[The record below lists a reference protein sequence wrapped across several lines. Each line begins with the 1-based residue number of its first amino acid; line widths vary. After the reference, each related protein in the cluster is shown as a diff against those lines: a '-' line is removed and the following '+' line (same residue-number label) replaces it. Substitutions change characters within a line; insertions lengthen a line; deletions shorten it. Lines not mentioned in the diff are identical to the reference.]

1 VTKSTRNQQY
11 YTETILQAAG
21 QDTAVY
27 LQYIK
32 VWWWNHTDPT
42 MLRLSQSGL
51 KFINKF
57 TQIPTYAVDLPNP
70 LLNRTLLQM
79 SRLLTCPY
87 YINKHTK
94 ITLLGEEEYVMLKL
108 HADNLQQYLDNLQL

>member
-1 VTKSTRNQQY
+1 VIKSTLNQQS
-11 YTETILQAAG
+11 YTAGILQAAG
-21 QDTAVY
+21 HDAAEY
-27 LQYIK
+27 SLYIK
-32 VWWWNHTDPT
+32 TWWWNHTDPT
-42 MLRLSQSGL
+42 SLRLSQSGL
-51 KFINKF
+51 KFIKKF
-57 TQIPTYAVDLPNP
+57 TKIPTYEVDLPTP

-94 ITLLGEEEYVMLKL
+94 ITLLGEQETVMLRL

>member
-1 VTKSTRNQQY
+1 VTKSTRNQRS
-11 YTETILQAAG
+11 YTESILQAAG
-21 QDTAVY
+21 HDASEY
-27 LQYIK
+27 PQYVK

-42 MLRLSQSGL
+42 SLRLSQSGL
-51 KFINKF
+51 KFITKF
-57 TQIPTYAVDLPNP
+57 TQIPTYEVDLPNP

-87 YINKHTK
+87 YINKHTR
-94 ITLLGEEEYVMLKL
+94 ITLLGEQETVMLRL

>member
-1 VTKSTRNQQY
+1 MTKSTHNQQS
-11 YTETILQAAG
+11 YTKSILQAAG
-21 QDTAVY
+21 HDAAEY
-27 LQYIK
+27 SQYIK
-32 VWWWNHTDPT
+32 TWWWNHTDPT
-42 MLRLSQSGL
+42 SLRLSQSGL
-51 KFINKF
+51 KFIKKF
-57 TQIPTYAVDLPNP
+57 TKIPTYEVDLPDP

-94 ITLLGEEEYVMLKL
+94 ITLLGEQETVMLKL